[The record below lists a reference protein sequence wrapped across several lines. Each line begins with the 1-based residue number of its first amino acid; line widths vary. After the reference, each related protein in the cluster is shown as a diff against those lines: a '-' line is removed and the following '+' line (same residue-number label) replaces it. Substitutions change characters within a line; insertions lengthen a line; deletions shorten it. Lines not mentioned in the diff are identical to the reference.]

1 MKKIGYIFLLLAF
14 LTSCKKNIVP
24 KPDKFLNETQMEGL
38 LYDLAVLEAM
48 KNQQSTLLDS
58 LNFKPQEYI
67 YRKYATDSISI
78 EQNMVYY
85 ASFPKQYDQIVQ
97 RVDNRLKHQRDSLS
111 DVLNKQNKKT
121 EIPEIPEL
129 EKELPPNNE

>member
-67 YRKYATDSISI
+67 YCKYATDSISI

-97 RVDNRLKHQRDSLS
+97 RVDNRLKRQRDSLS

>member
-14 LTSCKKNIVP
+14 LTSCKKNIVA

-97 RVDNRLKHQRDSLS
+97 RVDNRLKRQRDSLS

>member
-1 MKKIGYIFLLLAF
+1 MKKIGYIFLLIVF

-97 RVDNRLKHQRDSLS
+97 RVDNRLKRQRDSLS

>member
-97 RVDNRLKHQRDSLS
+97 RVDNRLKRQRDSLS

>member
-24 KPDKFLNETQMEGL
+24 KPDKFRYETQMEGL
-38 LYDLAVLEAM
+38 LYDLTVLEAM

-97 RVDNRLKHQRDSLS
+97 RVDNRLKRQRDSLN
-111 DVLNKQNKKT
+111 DVLNKQNKK
-121 EIPEIPEL
+121 PEIPEL

>member
-85 ASFPKQYDQIVQ
+85 ASLPTQYDQIVQ
-97 RVDNRLKHQRDSLS
+97 RVDNRLKRQRDSLS
-111 DVLNKQNKKT
+111 NVLNKQNKKT

>member
-97 RVDNRLKHQRDSLS
+97 RVDNRLKRQRDSLN
-111 DVLNKQNKKT
+111 DVLNKQNKKP